1 MAQRDGP
8 ALSGLDA
15 SGLTS
20 DRALALL
27 RERGPNVLPAAKPV
41 PQWRKLL
48 AEMTH
53 FFAVML
59 WCAAVLAF
67 VGGMPELGVAII
79 VVVMVNGVFA
89 HIQQERAQHA
99 AAKLRGLLPAEVTV
113 RRDGHTRKIS
123 ASELV
128 PGDAVVL
135 AAGDRVPAD
144 VVVVIGSGCA
154 VDESLLTGE
163 SEAVPKASGEPA
175 WGGTFL
181 VNGGAEAVVSH
192 TGADTRL
199 AGIARLTTATVS
211 PPTPLA
217 RELRRIV
224 RLIAAVALAV
234 AGVFFVVSLLVGI
247 PWSAAFLF
255 AIGVAVALVP
265 EGLLPTVTLSLAM
278 GAQRMAARNA
288 LVRNL
293 EAVETLGSTTFICT
307 DKTGTLTQNR
317 MNAVEVLTAE
327 GRVSV
332 QGEGYE
338 PVAGI
343 EGTGLDA
350 ALRTALAARAAS
362 QGRAVQHGD
371 EWRADGDPMEAAI
384 DVLARRLSG
393 TALGDVLPV
402 RRLAFDPKRRRESV
416 ITGTT
421 LFVKGAPESVLPL
434 CRSSLDGAGALDD
447 AAEKVDAMASR
458 GLRVMAVAMREL
470 PGRVQDWLECRAEEA
485 ETDLVLLGL
494 IALHDPPR
502 PGVDDVIRKAREAGI
517 RIGMI
522 TGDHPA
528 TAAAI
533 AREIGLMG
541 SPEMV
546 LEGSRLPEDEQILG
560 AMLDRDGV
568 VVSRVSPEQKL
579 RVARALQLRGHVVAM
594 TGDGVNDGPALQ
606 EADIGVAM
614 GLSGTDVAREA
625 SDLVL
630 LDDHFGT
637 IVAAIEQGRA
647 TYANIHRF
655 LTYHLTDNVAELTPF
670 LIWAL
675 SGGQFPL
682 ALGVLQILAL
692 DIGTDLLPALALGG
706 EPPGKGVLKRPPERR
721 HLMDRRLM
729 FRVFCVLGPVEAA
742 VSMTAF
748 SVVLF
753 SGGWMRGG
761 AQGPGL
767 LMAASGAAFTAVVLG
782 QLANAFAC
790 RSATWPPWSLG
801 WFTNRLLVWAVL
813 AELGALA
820 VCLFVTPVAGA
831 LGQLPPPPVG
841 FAVAALAIPAVLAA
855 DWVHKKLRRASKE
868 RVGAASNG
876 SAGPKTLL
884 PGPPARKDRT
894 MPETNPA
901 AGVYVLWFEDVG
913 MGDVPAV
920 GGKNASLGELT
931 RSLASSGVRVPEG
944 FATTAAAYRA
954 FVDANGLEA
963 QIRSSIADYRGG
975 RAALRE
981 TGEAIRELIL
991 EGQFPPD
998 IAFSIREHYRAL
1010 SARTGHARAAVAVRS
1025 SATAEDLPEASFAG
1039 QQETFLNIAGER
1051 ELLEACRKCYA
1062 SLFTDRAISY
1072 REIKGFDHL
1081 DVALSVGVQ
1090 RMVRSDLGSSGVM
1103 FSIDTESG
1111 FPRSVLI
1118 SAAWGLGET
1127 VVQGSINPD
1136 KYQVFKPLLED
1147 GQFTPIIEKTMGA
1160 KERKMVYSRGG
1171 HARTRTVETS
1181 DQERRSFVLTD
1192 AEMVTLAR
1200 WAVAVEDYY
1209 GRPMDMEWA
1218 KDGATGEL
1226 FMVQARPETVQARRS
1241 GSVFSVYHLREEGR
1255 LLVAGA
1261 AIGESIAHGLAC
1273 VVRDAKDIDDFRDG
1287 SILVTRMTDPDWVP
1301 IMQRAAGIV
1310 TDHGGPTSHAAI
1322 VSRELGVPAVV
1333 GTGNGTTVLKN
1344 GTPITLSCAGGE
1356 NGQVYEGT
1364 LAFDVEEVD
1373 LGALP
1378 QTRTA
1383 VMVNIASPSAAF
1395 QWWRLPAAGVGLARM
1410 EFIISNLIRIH
1421 PMALV
1426 HPEQVNDPGE
1436 AERIMELAHGY
1447 PDLQEYFVD
1456 VLATGIG
1463 KIAAPY
1469 YPHPVIVRL
1478 SDFKSNEYGHLIG
1491 GGSFE
1496 VAEENPMLGFRG
1508 ASRYYNERYREGFAL
1523 ECRALKRV
1531 REELGFAN
1539 VIVMVPFCR
1548 TPHEADLVI
1557 KEMAGNGLTR
1567 GEKGLQVYMMCEIP
1581 SNVILA
1587 AEFATRFDGFSI
1599 GSNDLTQLVLGVDR
1613 DSEQLAGLFDERDEA
1628 VTAMIAEVI
1637 GKAHA
1642 AGIKVGICGQGPSN
1656 HADFA
1661 RFLVSQGID
1670 SISLNPDTYLKTV
1683 PVIASAETSES

>member
-1 MAQRDGP
+1 MPQQGGSARF
-8 ALSGLDA
+8 GLDA
-15 SGLTS
+15 TGLS
-20 DRALALL
+20 SERAAALL
-27 RERGPNVLPAAKPV
+27 SESGPNVLPAAKSV

-48 AEMTH
+48 GELTH
-53 FFAVML
+53 FFALML
-59 WCAAVLAF
+59 WCAAALAF
-67 VGGMPELGVAII
+67 VGGLPELGVAII
-79 VVVMVNGVFA
+79 VVVVVNGIFA

-99 AAKLRGLLPAEVTV
+99 AAKLRGLLPADVSV
-113 RRDGHTRKIS
+113 RRDGHLLRVHT
-123 ASELV
+123 SELV

-135 AAGDRVPAD
+135 MAGDRVPAD
-144 VVVVIGSGCA
+144 VVLVVASGCA
-154 VDESLLTGE
+154 VDESMLTGE
-163 SEAVPKASGEPA
+163 SEAVPKASGDSA

-181 VNGGAEAVVSH
+181 VNGEADAVVSH
-192 TGADTRL
+192 TGGNTRL
-199 AGIARLTTATVS
+199 AGIAALTSGTVS

-234 AGVFFVVSLLVGI
+234 AGFFFLVSLLVGI
-247 PWSAAFLF
+247 PWRDAFLF

-317 MNAVEVLTAE
+317 MNAVEVFTAD
-327 GRVSV
+327 GRVRV
-332 QGEGYE
+332 AGEGYQ
-338 PVAGI
+338 PHADI
-343 EGTGLDA
+343 EGTAISA
-350 ALRTALAARAAS
+350 ATRTALGARAAS
-362 QGRAVQHGD
+362 QGRAVLHGA
-371 EWRADGDPMEAAI
+371 EWGAEGDPMEAAI
-384 DVLARRLSG
+384 DVLARRLTGS
-393 TALGDVLPV
+393 APEDAKPA
-402 RRLAFDPKRRRESV
+402 RRFAFDPTRRRESV
-416 ITGTT
+416 VVGAT

-434 CRSSLDGAGALDD
+434 CGASAGAS
-447 AAEKVDAMASR
+447 AQEVEAMASR
-458 GLRVMAVAMREL
+458 GLRVMAVAVREL
-470 PGRVQDWLECRAEEA
+470 PGPVQDWLGRLPEEV
-485 ETDLVLLGL
+485 EVDLTLLGL

-502 PGVDDVIRKAREAGI
+502 PDVAEVIRTAREAGI
-517 RIGMI
+517 KVGMI

-541 SPEMV
+541 SPELV
-546 LEGSRLPEDEQILG
+546 LEGSQFPEDGQILG
-560 AMLDRDGV
+560 ALLDRDGI

-579 RVARALQLRGHVVAM
+579 RVAKALQSRGHVVAM

-614 GLSGTDVAREA
+614 GRSGTDVAREA
-625 SDLVL
+625 ADLVL
-630 LDDHFGT
+630 LDDHFAT

-647 TYANIHRF
+647 TYSNIHRF

-670 LIWAL
+670 VIWAL

-729 FRVFCVLGPVEAA
+729 FRVFCVLGPVEALME
-742 VSMTAF
+742 MTAF

-753 SGGWMRGG
+753 GGGWARGDP
-761 AQGPGL
+761 QSSDL
-767 LMAASGAAFTAVVLG
+767 VMAASGAAFTAVVLG

-790 RSATWPPWSLG
+790 RSATLPPWKQG
-801 WFTNRLLVWAVL
+801 WFTNRLLLWAVL
-813 AELGALA
+813 AEIVALA
-820 VCLFVTPVAGA
+820 GCLYVVPVAA
-831 LGQLPPPPVG
+831 VLGHLPPTPIG
-841 FAVAALAIPAVLAA
+841 FGVAVLAVPAVLAA
-855 DWVHKKLRRASKE
+855 DWGYKKLRRHGTKPATAIPKPE
-868 RVGAASNG
+868 P
-876 SAGPKTLL
+876 AGPKPLLL
-884 PGPPARKDRT
+884 PLLTREDRAMESLTT
-894 MPETNPA
+894 MTD
-901 AGVYVLWFEDVG
+901 VHVVWLEDVG

-931 RSLASSGVRVPEG
+931 RALVSSGVRVPEG

-954 FVDANGLEA
+954 FVAANGIEPG
-963 QIRSSIADYRGG
+963 IRTAIDEYRAG
-975 RAALRE
+975 RTSLRE
-981 TGEAIRELIL
+981 AGEAIRELIL
-991 EGQFPPD
+991 DGKFPPD
-998 IAFSIREHYRAL
+998 IAADIRKHYRTL
-1010 SARTGHARAAVAVRS
+1010 SQRTGQARASVAVRS
-1025 SATAEDLPEASFAG
+1025 SATAEDLPDASFAG
-1039 QQETFLNIAGER
+1039 QQETFLNVAGER
-1051 ELLEACRKCYA
+1051 ELMEACRRCYA

-1072 REIKGFDHL
+1072 REIKGFNHL

-1090 RMVRSDLGSSGVM
+1090 RMVRSDLGASGVM

-1127 VVQGSINPD
+1127 VVQGTINPD
-1136 KYQVFKPLLED
+1136 KYQVFKPLLSIP
-1147 GQFTPIIEKTMGA
+1147 QCAPIIEKTIGS
-1160 KERKMVYSRGG
+1160 KLRKMVYSRGG
-1171 HARTRTVETS
+1171 HARTRTVYTTDE
-1181 DQERRSFVLTD
+1181 ERRSVVLTD
-1192 AEMVTLAR
+1192 ADILALAR
-1200 WAVAVEDYY
+1200 WAVAVEDHY
-1209 GRPMDMEWA
+1209 GSPMDMEWA
-1218 KDGATGEL
+1218 KDGSTGEL

-1241 GSVFSVYHLREEGR
+1241 GSVFRIYHLRESGPR
-1255 LLVAGA
+1255 LASGA
-1261 AIGESIAHGLAC
+1261 AIGEAIAHGTAC
-1273 VVRDAKDIDDFRDG
+1273 VVRDARDIDKFRDG
-1287 SILVTRMTDPDWVP
+1287 AILVTQMTDPDWVP

-1333 GTGNGTTVLKN
+1333 GTGNATSVLED
-1344 GTPITLSCAGGE
+1344 GMPITLSCAGGE
-1356 NGQVYEGT
+1356 DGEVYDGT

-1378 QTRTA
+1378 KTRTA

-1426 HPEQVNDPGE
+1426 HPERVTDFGE
-1436 AERIMELAHGY
+1436 AARIRELTHGY
-1447 PDLQEYFVD
+1447 SDLREYFVD
-1456 VLATGIG
+1456 VLATGIA

-1469 YPHPVIVRL
+1469 HPHPVIVRL
-1478 SDFKSNEYGHLIG
+1478 SDFKSNEYAHLIG

-1508 ASRYYNERYREGFAL
+1508 ASRYYDKRYREGFAL

-1531 REELGFAN
+1531 REQIGFSN

-1548 TPHEADLVI
+1548 TLHEADLVI
-1557 KEMAGNGLTR
+1557 KAMAENGLVR
-1567 GEKGLQVYMMCEIP
+1567 GEAGLQIYMMCEIP

-1587 AEFATRFDGFSI
+1587 SEFARRFDGFSI

-1628 VTAMIAEVI
+1628 VTSMIAQVI

-1642 AGIKVGICGQGPSN
+1642 AGIKIGICGQGPSN
-1656 HADFA
+1656 HPDFA
-1661 RFLVSQGID
+1661 EFLVREGID

-1683 PVIASAETSES
+1683 PVIAAAENQEG